1 MNITAETSGDTLTVK
16 LDGLLKLPTAL
27 SLGAKLVLDGMR
39 ELGLDLAKSP
49 MFPALR
55 SAVCSKLTKP

>member
-1 MNITAETSGDTLTVK
+1 MNITTETSGDTLTVK
-16 LDGLLKLPTAL
+16 LDALLKPATAL

-39 ELGLDLAKSP
+39 EIHYIFSAE
-49 MFPALR
+49 

>member
-1 MNITAETSGDTLTVK
+1 MNITTETSGDTLTVK
-16 LDGLLKLPTAL
+16 LDALLKPPTAP

-39 ELGLDLAKSP
+39 EIHYVFSAE
-49 MFPALR
+49 

>member
-1 MNITAETSGDTLTVK
+1 MDFSSP
-16 LDGLLKLPTAL
+16 PTAP

-55 SAVCSKLTKP
+55 FAVCSKLTKP